1 MNEQTKKGREAYA
14 RMADA
19 CNLLVESGNWQR
31 VGASDIKLFLDMY
44 TQSLLLRLAQASGT
58 PSAQMLRFIAEV
70 PGRDV
75 LSIGKANA
83 ESALNI
89 GYKNRSFAEGTPL
102 LLRCCVAMD
111 DKDGTQSAQQFVD
124 GVSKLL

>member
-1 MNEQTKKGREAYA
+1 MNEQMKKGRDAYA
-14 RMADA
+14 RMAGA
-19 CNLLVESGNWQR
+19 CNLLVERGNWQR

-75 LSIGKANA
+75 LNIVKANA

-89 GYKNRSFAEGTPL
+89 GYKNRSFA
-102 LLRCCVAMD
+102 
-111 DKDGTQSAQQFVD
+111 
-124 GVSKLL
+124 